1 MNVYNS
7 VCLSGGGVQGFQ
19 VLGVLSSISENSYF
33 SVNEFIG
40 TSVGSMIC
48 YLLSIRYTPMEILTE
63 LKAIDNEL
71 KNLVETAPFY
81 QHKVENLISRRN
93 LLDDVLLERQTRSI

>member
-7 VCLSGGGVQGFQ
+7 LCLSGGGMQGFQ

-63 LKAIDNEL
+63 L
-71 KNLVETAPFY
+71 T
-81 QHKVENLISRRN
+81 
-93 LLDDVLLERQTRSI
+93 QTRVFDKLKYPNNKK